1 MAGIISKTA
10 GEALRDARV
19 KAKVT
24 YKKVAEKSGMNNY
37 QYVQKVMNP
46 KYNARTNTFVAIAN
60 ALGYDVIMRD
70 RVTDEEVL
78 IISSGGDDE

>member
-1 MAGIISKTA
+1 MAGMVKKTA

-19 KAKVT
+19 KANVT
-24 YKKVAEKSGMNNY
+24 YKKVAEKSGAHNY

-46 KYNARTNTFVAIAN
+46 KYNARTNTFVEMASAM
-60 ALGYDVIMRD
+60 GYDIIMRD

>member
-19 KAKVT
+19 KANVT
-24 YKKVAEKSGMNNY
+24 YKKVAEKSGARNY
-37 QYVQKVMNP
+37 QYVQKVMHP

-70 RVTDEEVL
+70 RATDEEVL